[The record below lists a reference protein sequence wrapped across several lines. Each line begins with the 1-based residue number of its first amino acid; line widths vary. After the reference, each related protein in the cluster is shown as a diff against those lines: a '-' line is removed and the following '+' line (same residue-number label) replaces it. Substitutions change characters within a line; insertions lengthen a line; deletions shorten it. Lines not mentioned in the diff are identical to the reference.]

1 MRFLITGGTGLVGSS
16 LTNLLI
22 ENGHS
27 VNVLSRKKINSN
39 KTNLVFFLWNPSK
52 KFIDKRCLIDVD
64 VIINL
69 AGSSV
74 LSIWSKSVKDNIL
87 RSRIDALE
95 TIYNLLK
102 NNKHKVK
109 RIISASAIG
118 IYRNNNI
125 KIHDENTREISTSFL
140 GRTVFQW
147 ESKINEFNKIKI
159 NVSVIRIGLVISEHG
174 GMFKVLKSLNKLRIS
189 TLIDGGIQIQSW
201 IHIDDLV
208 NIFYFIAKNNINGV
222 INAVSPKT
230 YNFKEI
236 LKFIS
241 HINKKPFFVINLPG
255 FVPRFFFK
263 ILGLSDFYYDIII
276 SNKNISSKKIQD
288 LGYKFIHPSLTT
300 V

>member
-1 MRFLITGGTGLVGSS
+1 MKFLITGGTGLVGSS
-16 LTNLLI
+16 LINLLI

-27 VNVLSRKKINSN
+27 VNVLSRKKIISN
-39 KTNLVFFLWNPSK
+39 KTNLAFFLWNPSK
-52 KFIDKRCLIDVD
+52 QFIDRSCVIGVD
-64 VIINL
+64 TIINL

-74 LSIWSKSVKDNIL
+74 LSVWSKSVKNNIL
-87 RSRIDALE
+87 QSRIDSLQ

-102 NNKHKVK
+102 KNKHNVK

-118 IYRNNNI
+118 IYQNNSI
-125 KIHDENTREISTSFL
+125 EIHDENTREISNSFL
-140 GRTVFQW
+140 GKTVFQW
-147 ESKINEFNKIKI
+147 ESKINGFNKIKI
-159 NVSVIRIGLVISEHG
+159 NVSVIRIGLVISKYG
-174 GMFKVLKSLNKLRIS
+174 GMFKVLKKLNKLRIS
-189 TLIDGGIQIQSW
+189 TLIDGGIQRQSW

-208 NIFYFIAKNNINGV
+208 HIFYFIAKNNINGV

-241 HINKKPFFVINLPG
+241 DINKKPLLVINLPG
-255 FVPRFFFK
+255 FIPQFFFK

-276 SNKNISSKKIQD
+276 SNKNVSSKKIQD

-300 V
+300 I

>member
-1 MRFLITGGTGLVGSS
+1 MKFLITGGTGLVGSS
-16 LTNLLI
+16 LINLLI

-27 VNVLSRKKINSN
+27 VNVLSRKKIISN
-39 KTNLVFFLWNPSK
+39 KTNLAFFLWNPSK
-52 KFIDKRCLIDVD
+52 QFIDRSCVIGVD
-64 VIINL
+64 TIINL

-74 LSIWSKSVKDNIL
+74 LSVWSKSVKNNIL
-87 RSRIDALE
+87 QSRIDSLQ

-102 NNKHKVK
+102 NNKHNVK

-118 IYRNNNI
+118 IYQNNSI
-125 KIHDENTREISTSFL
+125 EIHDENTREISNSFL
-140 GRTVFQW
+140 GKTVFQW
-147 ESKINEFNKIKI
+147 ESKINGFNKIKI
-159 NVSVIRIGLVISEHG
+159 NVSVIRIGLVISKYG
-174 GMFKVLKSLNKLRIS
+174 GMFKVLKKLNKLRIS
-189 TLIDGGIQIQSW
+189 TLIDGGIQRQSW

-208 NIFYFIAKNNINGV
+208 HIFYFIAKNNINGV

-241 HINKKPFFVINLPG
+241 NINKKPLLVINLPG
-255 FVPRFFFK
+255 FIPQFFFK

-276 SNKNISSKKIQD
+276 SNKNVSSKKIQD

-300 V
+300 I

>member
-16 LTNLLI
+16 LINLLI

-27 VNVLSRKKINSN
+27 VNVLSRKKIISN
-39 KTNLVFFLWNPSK
+39 KTNLAFFLWNPSK
-52 KFIDKRCLIDVD
+52 QFIDRSCVIGVD
-64 VIINL
+64 TIINL

-74 LSIWSKSVKDNIL
+74 LSVWSKSVKNNIL
-87 RSRIDALE
+87 QSRIDSLQ

-102 NNKHKVK
+102 NNKHNVK

-118 IYRNNNI
+118 IYQNNSI
-125 KIHDENTREISTSFL
+125 EIHDENTREISNSFL
-140 GRTVFQW
+140 GKTVFQW
-147 ESKINEFNKIKI
+147 ESKINRFNKIKI
-159 NVSVIRIGLVISEHG
+159 NVSVIRIGLVISKHG
-174 GMFKVLKSLNKLRIS
+174 GMFKVLKKLNKLRIS
-189 TLIDGGIQIQSW
+189 TLIDGGIQRQSW

-208 NIFYFIAKNNINGV
+208 HIFYFIAKNNINGV

-241 HINKKPFFVINLPG
+241 DINKKPLLVINLPG
-255 FVPRFFFK
+255 FIPQFFFK

-276 SNKNISSKKIQD
+276 SNKNVSSKKIQD
-288 LGYKFIHPSLTT
+288 LGYKFIHPSLNTI
-300 V
+300 

>member
-1 MRFLITGGTGLVGSS
+1 MKFLITGGTGLVGSS

-22 ENGHS
+22 EKGYS

-39 KTNLVFFLWNPSK
+39 KSNLAFFLWNPSK
-52 KFIDKRCLIDVD
+52 QFIDKSCLNGVD
-64 VIINL
+64 TIINL

-74 LSIWSKSVKDNIL
+74 LSVWSKSVKNKIL

-118 IYRNNNI
+118 IYQNNNL
-125 KIHDENTREISTSFL
+125 KIHDENTREISNSFL

-159 NVSVIRIGLVISEHG
+159 NVSVVRIGLVISEHG
-174 GMFKVLKSLNKLRIS
+174 GIFKVLKTLNKLRINA
-189 TLIDGGIQIQSW
+189 LIDGGIQIQSW

-208 NIFYFIAKNNINGV
+208 RIFYFIAKNNINGV

-230 YNFKEI
+230 YNFKKI

-241 HINKKPFFVINLPG
+241 NINKKPLININLPG
-255 FVPRFFFK
+255 FIPQFFFK
-263 ILGLSDFYYDIII
+263 ILGLSDFYHDIII

-288 LGYKFIHPSLTT
+288 LGYNFIHPSLTT
-300 V
+300 I

>member
-1 MRFLITGGTGLVGSS
+1 MKFLITGGTGLVGSS
-16 LTNLLI
+16 LINLLI

-27 VNVLSRKKINSN
+27 VNVLSRKKIISN
-39 KTNLVFFLWNPSK
+39 KTNLAFFLWNPSK
-52 KFIDKRCLIDVD
+52 QFIDRSCVIGVD
-64 VIINL
+64 TIINL

-74 LSIWSKSVKDNIL
+74 LSVWSKSVKNNIL
-87 RSRIDALE
+87 QSRIDSLQ

-102 NNKHKVK
+102 KNKHNVK

-118 IYRNNNI
+118 IYQNNSI
-125 KIHDENTREISTSFL
+125 EIHDENTREISNSFL
-140 GRTVFQW
+140 GKTVFQW
-147 ESKINEFNKIKI
+147 ESKINGFNKIKI
-159 NVSVIRIGLVISEHG
+159 NVSVIRIGLVISKYG
-174 GMFKVLKSLNKLRIS
+174 GMFKVLKKLNKLRIS
-189 TLIDGGIQIQSW
+189 TLIDGGIQRQSW

-208 NIFYFIAKNNINGV
+208 HIFYFIAKNNINGV

-241 HINKKPFFVINLPG
+241 NINKKPLLIINLPG
-255 FVPRFFFK
+255 FIPQFFFK

-276 SNKNISSKKIQD
+276 SNKNVSSKKIQD

-300 V
+300 I

>member
-1 MRFLITGGTGLVGSS
+1 LKFLITGGTGLVGSS
-16 LTNLLI
+16 LINLLI

-27 VNVLSRKKINSN
+27 VNVLSRKKIISN
-39 KTNLVFFLWNPSK
+39 KTNLAFFLWNPSK
-52 KFIDKRCLIDVD
+52 QFIDRSCVIGVD
-64 VIINL
+64 TIINL

-74 LSIWSKSVKDNIL
+74 LSVWSKSVKNNIL
-87 RSRIDALE
+87 QSRIDSLQ

-102 NNKHKVK
+102 NNKHNVK

-118 IYRNNNI
+118 IYQNNSI
-125 KIHDENTREISTSFL
+125 KIHDENTREISNSFL
-140 GRTVFQW
+140 GKTVFQW
-147 ESKINEFNKIKI
+147 ESKINGFNKIKI
-159 NVSVIRIGLVISEHG
+159 NVSVIRIGLVISKYG
-174 GMFKVLKSLNKLRIS
+174 GMFKVLKKLNKLRIS
-189 TLIDGGIQIQSW
+189 TLIDGGIQRQSW

-208 NIFYFIAKNNINGV
+208 HIFYFIAKNNINGV

-241 HINKKPFFVINLPG
+241 NINKKPLLVINLPG
-255 FVPRFFFK
+255 FIPQFFFK

-276 SNKNISSKKIQD
+276 SNKNVSSKKIQD

-300 V
+300 I

>member
-1 MRFLITGGTGLVGSS
+1 MRFLITGGTGLIGSS

-27 VNVLSRKKINSN
+27 VNILSRKKINSN
-39 KTNLVFFLWNPSK
+39 KTNVTFFLWNPSK
-52 KFIDKRCLIDVD
+52 QFIDKSCLIGVD
-64 VIINL
+64 IIINL

-74 LSIWSKSVKDNIL
+74 LSVWSKSVKNNIL

-118 IYRNNNI
+118 IYQNNNI
-125 KIHDENTREISTSFL
+125 KILDENTKEISNSFL
-140 GRTVFQW
+140 GRTVFLW

-159 NVSVIRIGLVISEHG
+159 NVSVIRIGLVISEYG
-174 GMFKVLKSLNKLRIS
+174 GMFKVLKTLNKLRIS
-189 TLIDGGIQIQSW
+189 TCIDGGIQRQSW

-208 NIFYFIAKNNINGV
+208 HIFYFIAKNNINGV

-236 LKFIS
+236 LKFVS
-241 HINKKPFFVINLPG
+241 NINKKPLLVINLPG
-255 FVPRFFFK
+255 FIPQFFFR
-263 ILGLSDFYYDIII
+263 ILGLSDFYYDIIV

-288 LGYKFIHPSLTT
+288 LGYKFIYTSLNSI
-300 V
+300 